1 MRLQLKDFFAKNGIP
16 ILLSAAV
23 LASAAHIYSYGTGGY
38 IIGFS
43 LLAAVYSCALFAVNE
58 ALRRKNNT
66 VLSTLIEL
74 IIFVVAAA
82 FGFGLFETDPG
93 MAAVWF
99 MEPSRFTVIYP
110 GNIAGLILVAG
121 LPIISSVYYF
131 TRVRFR
137 LLFVFLV
144 CMCPFCLF
152 AKTFT
157 SIPVLYTI
165 VITTLFFLLM
175 ISLNNGGFEIMKQK
189 GIAASAGV
197 FMLAVTMLASFLP
210 KIEYAP
216 YREQFDELITGI
228 SIGAAGK
235 QDFSSFASSS
245 AQSVSDD
252 DRVVFYIYGDNPVR
266 IKRQCYNRYDSR
278 TASWGYEGEWETGW
292 NNWQSYTGF
301 ENPAEMLDLF
311 GFDTEGVGSRNCVI
325 ESAEG
330 AIHAIYTCENMSL
343 VQFDDIPYRGIYR
356 SPADEYFLAYD
367 NEVKP
372 KSYRLSWSAFEINPA
387 FSSRYDSETAQR
399 YSETVWG
406 AAYLKAKEDAELN
419 KAVLL
424 SEETRRG
431 CWKSEESY
439 ERVKKLAAELTAG
452 CTTDYQKAQAICNY
466 FLSPDFVYDKSFTTS
481 DSSIENFIFNTK
493 RGVCFNY
500 ATAMTLLC
508 REAGLN
514 SRYCEGFLVQE
525 YDSERGCWVVTAE
538 NSHAFVQVWLD
549 GYGWTD
555 FDPTSSNMDGGYS
568 DLTFL
573 YVGITVGVI
582 GAVIALCLF
591 LRPYV
596 AESRLRGRI
605 KRSRGRKQAALVYN
619 SIGDMLVKYSK
630 EKENAFTPT
639 ELADKCS
646 SLFGYDI
653 TDFIGQYSRLVYSK
667 SEDSD
672 NDFSAVYSEFCKA
685 YRLQIKK
692 DRKNKRRSKKNSL

>member
-1 MRLQLKDFFAKNGIP
+1 MMRLQLKDFFAKNGIP
-16 ILLSAAV
+16 ILLSTAV
-23 LASAAHIYSYGTGGY
+23 LASAAYIYSYGTGGY
-38 IIGFS
+38 VIGFS
-43 LLAAVYSCALFAVNE
+43 LFAAVYSCALFALYE
-58 ALRRKNNT
+58 ALHKINK
-66 VLSTLIEL
+66 VILSTLAE
-74 IIFVVAAA
+74 IISIAVITAV
-82 FGFGLFETDPG
+82 GYRLFETDMG
-93 MAAVWF
+93 TAAVWF
-99 MEPSRFTVIYP
+99 MEPSRFTVIYG
-110 GNIAGLILVAG
+110 GNIAALILIAG

-157 SIPVLYTI
+157 EIPVLYTI
-165 VITTLFFLLM
+165 IITTLFFLLM

-210 KIEYAP
+210 KMEYAP

-252 DRVVFYIYGDNPVR
+252 DRVVFYVYGDNPVR

-311 GFDTEGVGSRNCVI
+311 GFDTDGISSRNCVV

-343 VQFDDIPYRGIYR
+343 IQFDDIPYRGIYR

-367 NEVKP
+367 NDVKP
-372 KSYRLSWSAFEINPA
+372 KSYRMSWSEFEIDSS

-399 YSETVWG
+399 YAETVWG
-406 AAYLKAKEDAELN
+406 EAYLKAKEDADLS
-419 KAVLL
+419 KAVLM
-424 SEETRRG
+424 SEETRRA
-431 CWKSEESY
+431 CWKSDESY
-439 ERVKKLAAELTAG
+439 ERAKKLTAEITAG
-452 CTTDYQKAQAICNY
+452 CTTDYQKAEAICNY
-466 FLSPDFVYDKSFTTS
+466 FHTSDFVYDKEFTAS

-500 ATAMTLLC
+500 ATAMTLMC

-514 SRYCEGFLVQE
+514 SRYCEGFLVKN
-525 YDSERGCWVVTAE
+525 YDEDRKCWVVTAE
-538 NSHAFVQVWLD
+538 NSHAFVQVWID

-555 FDPTSSNMDGGYS
+555 FDPTSNNIDGGYS

-573 YVGITVGVI
+573 YVGATVGVI
-582 GAVIALCLF
+582 GTVIALCLF

-596 AESRLRGRI
+596 AESRLRGKI

-619 SIGDMLVKYSK
+619 SIGDMLVKYSGG
-630 EKENAFTPT
+630 KENTFTPT
-639 ELADKCS
+639 ELSDECAR
-646 SLFGYDI
+646 LFDYDI
-653 TDFIGQYSRLVYSK
+653 SGFIGQYSRLVYSK
-667 SEDSD
+667 TEDSG
-672 NDFSAVYSEFCKA
+672 NDFSGVYSEFRKA
-685 YRLQIKK
+685 YSLQIKK
-692 DRKNKRRSKKNSL
+692 DRKNKRKNKKK